1 MGTKTYVS
9 VAMNNLNSSN
19 PDFKWQNLSCL
30 EVACANWQH
39 IMQGFHLQET
49 QMGGHGTT
57 FRNWIHWAR
66 NYKWKNYHREEI
78 EEVVPAE
85 ALEQTWNEMIEWAE
99 PQVAASVEL
108 SEEQMGGFIENNYG
122 FPSGTEEIENG
133 SVTVTGVM
141 PDGTLKEVTIQG
153 RAKINHKYKIIN
165 SYSGSYSSPE
175 LGEAYIWEN
184 YEEYLKDSDYI
195 KLYILSDGEKQG
207 YQVISGDQLSE
218 ATDDP
223 DKPNHVEGSYKDVW
237 LQFGNTFEEP
247 HTDNNG
253 DEVITDIFN
262 AEESVYV
269 EVESNV
275 PKCSK
280 YFAMWGYLYDT
291 VELDAKQY
299 KISSEGYLELDSS
312 GQPTKLQEDEEEDTS
327 TGSDDGEEE
336 EKPEREWTVIKV
348 PFELE
353 VETYN
358 GTEKIEIESE
368 INIANVKGFGYIQ
381 DLKTAANDPN
391 IGSSLDPDI
400 ENVDSMMPP
409 IVCFRHDK
417 GWIHEDYR
425 DGWWIRNVYA
435 CKKVST
441 DKNYYPDLFDNL
453 KDSITNGDVAWVYLI
468 YGVPANYAQMHCG
481 AHYCL
486 QFFKQLTIP
495 NWQQYTHGAVGQAKG
510 KRVVY
515 TCHAYRFNMH
525 FRFEIHTREYRCGVG
540 KCPCVNHSPRGGE
553 AGIVQWNGCY
563 TLWNQCRDDAWE
575 LIMLEGNGIYTAF
588 HPVKNGQGHGFDG
601 GANWLKPMWDE
612 EDGVQIQRQYS
623 ETIIPFMW
631 QIGKNIPYTDW
642 TNLYQYSANVGC
654 SAYKVV
660 ETKWYES
667 GLFAII
673 IVIIIIVI
681 TVIISYF
688 CPPAGAAMS
697 SQMGATIAATVGGSA
712 LFWTAVVTVAI
723 SVAVSIAVNAILTPV
738 LKSVF
743 GEEIGAILGAVVA
756 IVVSVYLNGG
766 QGVQDVMNEFMKPS
780 TWMQLGNAWLEG
792 KKEAMQKEVQEAQ
805 QKYNTE
811 MAKLQRE
818 SRKIAK
824 QEAELGRPNEYF
836 LAQVQGRTYGATT
849 KDPIINYTAE
859 NPENFFYRTYDGW
872 VNFAEN
878 IIAAMEEM
886 CPMFLQNMST
896 PAGIFGQNE
905 TNTALA

>member
-1 MGTKTYVS
+1 
-9 VAMNNLNSSN
+9 
-19 PDFKWQNLSCL
+19 
-30 EVACANWQH
+30 
-39 IMQGFHLQET
+39 
-49 QMGGHGTT
+49 
-57 FRNWIHWAR
+57 
-66 NYKWKNYHREEI
+66 
-78 EEVVPAE
+78 
-85 ALEQTWNEMIEWAE
+85 
-99 PQVAASVEL
+99 
-108 SEEQMGGFIENNYG
+108 
-122 FPSGTEEIENG
+122 
-133 SVTVTGVM
+133 
-141 PDGTLKEVTIQG
+141 
-153 RAKINHKYKIIN
+153 
-165 SYSGSYSSPE
+165 
-175 LGEAYIWEN
+175 
-184 YEEYLKDSDYI
+184 
-195 KLYILSDGEKQG
+195 
-207 YQVISGDQLSE
+207 
-218 ATDDP
+218 
-223 DKPNHVEGSYKDVW
+223 
-237 LQFGNTFEEP
+237 
-247 HTDNNG
+247 
-253 DEVITDIFN
+253 
-262 AEESVYV
+262 
-269 EVESNV
+269 
-275 PKCSK
+275 
-280 YFAMWGYLYDT
+280 
-291 VELDAKQY
+291 
-299 KISSEGYLELDSS
+299 
-312 GQPTKLQEDEEEDTS
+312 
-327 TGSDDGEEE
+327 
-336 EKPEREWTVIKV
+336 
-348 PFELE
+348 
-353 VETYN
+353 
-358 GTEKIEIESE
+358 
-368 INIANVKGFGYIQ
+368 
-381 DLKTAANDPN
+381 
-391 IGSSLDPDI
+391 
-400 ENVDSMMPP
+400 
-409 IVCFRHDK
+409 
-417 GWIHEDYR
+417 
-425 DGWWIRNVYA
+425 
-435 CKKVST
+435 
-441 DKNYYPDLFDNL
+441 
-453 KDSITNGDVAWVYLI
+453 
-468 YGVPANYAQMHCG
+468 
-481 AHYCL
+481 
-486 QFFKQLTIP
+486 
-495 NWQQYTHGAVGQAKG
+495 
-510 KRVVY
+510 
-515 TCHAYRFNMH
+515 
-525 FRFEIHTREYRCGVG
+525 
-540 KCPCVNHSPRGGE
+540 
-553 AGIVQWNGCY
+553 
-563 TLWNQCRDDAWE
+563 
-575 LIMLEGNGIYTAF
+575 MLEGNGIYTAF

-836 LAQVQGRTYGATT
+836 LAQIQGNTYGATT
-849 KDPIINYTAE
+849 KDPIANYTAE

-886 CPMFLQNMST
+886 CPMFLQNMSA